1 MTARSFFLC
10 PCGRLHSS
18 SITRDCL
25 LRMRPQRKRAMGG
38 TNMIPKPYAMLY
50 RGRQGQLKS
59 KQVYIFTL
67 ARASSPQI
75 PFITDSELDWK
86 YWKIIR
92 KRSIVLFWPGVLLLG
107 NPWAAWHSLPPFA
120 PPSAATGQGM
130 QLSLQSVGAGGWGWK
145 RAAVAGEKLC
155 AGASPLAYSFHRSV
169 SHPVL
174 VFQLV
179 AFLGE
184 QMGTASS
191 SCFFC
196 PVFHSQGCPT

>member
-25 LRMRPQRKRAMGG
+25 LRMRPQTKRVMGG

-50 RGRQGQLKS
+50 QGRQGQLKS

-67 ARASSPQI
+67 ARANSPQI

-92 KRSIVLFWPGVLLLG
+92 KRSIMFFWPGVLLLG
-107 NPWAAWHSLPPFA
+107 NPWAVWHSLSPFVL
-120 PPSAATGQGM
+120 PSAAVGWRTQVSP
-130 QLSLQSVGAGGWGWK
+130 QLVRGGEWGWK
-145 RAAVAGEKLC
+145 RAAVAVGKPC
-155 AGASPLAYSFHRSV
+155 AGASPLAHGFCRSA
-169 SHPVL
+169 SHPML
-174 VFQLV
+174 TLW
-179 AFLGE
+179 G
-184 QMGTASS
+184 SW
-191 SCFFC
+191 
-196 PVFHSQGCPT
+196 